1 MSTSNY
7 LPPYTADERGAAE
20 PAAEDEVTYADFLG
34 DQVDD
39 DEVDAD

>member
-1 MSTSNY
+1 MSTSNHTP
-7 LPPYTADERGAAE
+7 LRATDERHDSE
-20 PAAEDEVTYADFLG
+20 PSTEGEVTYADFLG